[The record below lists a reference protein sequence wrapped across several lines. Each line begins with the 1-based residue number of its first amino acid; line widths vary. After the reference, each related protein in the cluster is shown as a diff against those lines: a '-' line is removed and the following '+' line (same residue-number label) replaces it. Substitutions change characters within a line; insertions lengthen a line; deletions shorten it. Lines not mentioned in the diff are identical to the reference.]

1 MIYAELGIPDIVTK
15 IKKRQFSFFRNVT
28 SLELHEAS
36 VRAII
41 DMCSTLPCY
50 QYYLNIDPKITE
62 VNISNRRHRI
72 SLSDQMY
79 NSRYTSMIGFS
90 YCDCLY
96 NSCLSE
102 SRRSIITRWRLSN
115 HSLRIETGRYTN
127 PYTERNNRLCTICLQ
142 IENEEHAIF
151 LCRLY
156 DGIRAKYY
164 EIFSRYNVVN
174 EFLNPRNV
182 NDAYTIGSF
191 LRELENIREAFYE
204 DRK

>member
-1 MIYAELGIPDIVTK
+1 MTVYIIVVYQNPDVLSSLVGDLVT
-15 IKKRQFSFFRNVT
+15 
-28 SLELHEAS
+28 
-36 VRAII
+36 
-41 DMCSTLPCY
+41 
-50 QYYLNIDPKITE
+50 
-62 VNISNRRHRI
+62 
-72 SLSDQMY
+72 
-79 NSRYTSMIGFS
+79 
-90 YCDCLY
+90 
-96 NSCLSE
+96 
-102 SRRSIITRWRLSN
+102 
-115 HSLRIETGRYTN
+115 IETGRYTN
-127 PYTERNNRLCTICLQ
+127 PYTERKNRLCTICLQ